1 MRYAAEESAVQY
13 SVSATNDEVVRR
25 DEVCMLDSEIL
36 SYGADRNRSEC
47 RGTLFVLPQGCL
59 PFTPA
64 CHACH
69 ITVQQQ
75 TPHRGDAC

>member
-1 MRYAAEESAVQY
+1 MLLKSVLYSYGMSAM
-13 SVSATNDEVVRR
+13 NDEVVRR
-25 DEVCMLDSEIL
+25 DEVCMLDNTML
-36 SYGADRNRSEC
+36 SYGADRNAVNVVV
-47 RGTLFVLPQGCL
+47 FVLPQGCL